1 MRILVAT
8 TAGAGHFGP
17 LVPFAQALQA
27 SGHEVRVAAPA
38 SFREPVGG
46 AGLHLEPLDD
56 APPDALGGIFAR
68 LPGLSMLEANRVVV
82 RDIFAGLDAR
92 AALPGLRGLVDRWS
106 PEVVLREPGEFAS
119 YVVAEEHGIPHV
131 QVSAGLDC
139 LFDKLFEAVEGAWD
153 QLGAPNGPTGLSTA
167 PRWTLLPGSFDSPS
181 RIASGEPQRFRQG
194 AESAKTPAL
203 PDWWGASGLPLI
215 YVTFGSVAASI
226 GVFPQMYAATL
237 EALADAPAR
246 VLITLGRGAD
256 PEDLSP
262 LPGNSHVEQWW
273 PQEEVMPHAALV
285 VSHGGAG
292 TTLAALAA
300 GVPQVIV
307 PLFAFDQFATA
318 LRVSEV
324 GVGAAVPGRPDLLET
339 APSMTVGS
347 PALFEELRQMVTI
360 ALNDEALRQRAAAVA
375 AEVSALPDCGTC
387 VGELEVFARRPER

>member
-1 MRILVAT
+1 
-8 TAGAGHFGP
+8 
-17 LVPFAQALQA
+17 LVPFAQALQV

-38 SFREPVGG
+38 SFGEAVGF
-46 AGLHLEPLDD
+46 ADLHLEPFDD
-56 APPDALGGIFAR
+56 ASLDSLGGVFAR

-82 RDIFAGLDAR
+82 RDLFAGLDAR
-92 AALPGLRGLVDRWS
+92 AALPGLRALVDRWS

-131 QVSAGLDC
+131 QVSAGLDR
-139 LFDKLFEAVEGAWD
+139 LFDTFFEAVEGAWD
-153 QLGAPNGPTGLSTA
+153 QLGAPNGPAGLSTA

-181 RIASGEPQRFRQG
+181 QVASGGPQRFRQG

-237 EALADAPAR
+237 EALADTPAR

-256 PEDLSP
+256 PEDLGP
-262 LPGNSHVEQWW
+262 LPGNTHAEQWW

-324 GVGAAVPGRPDLLET
+324 GVGAAVPGRSDLLET

-347 PALFEELRQMVTI
+347 PALFEELRQTVTI

-375 AEVSALPDCGTC
+375 VEVAALPECGTC